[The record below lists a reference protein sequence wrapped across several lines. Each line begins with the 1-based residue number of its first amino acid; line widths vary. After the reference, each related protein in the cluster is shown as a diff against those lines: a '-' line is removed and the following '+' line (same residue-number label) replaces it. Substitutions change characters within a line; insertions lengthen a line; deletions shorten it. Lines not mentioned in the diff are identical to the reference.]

1 MPDPNDPDYRPDPDL
16 ELLEHLERY
25 YDGIAD
31 ELIWRHEEKMKKID
45 QAAAGEEDLKGDM

>member
-1 MPDPNDPDYRPDPDL
+1 MPDPNDSDYRPDPDL